1 MRHPFLAL
9 LARGPA
15 HGYEIKQ
22 AFESTFGEGWPPL
35 NAGQIYTT
43 LGRLER
49 DGLVEGEEVAQDDRP
64 NKRVYRL
71 TEAGRDEVEQWLDTA
86 TDPPQLKDEFFLKLV
101 MAVLTG
107 LADPARLVDRQRRI
121 YLRHLRHL
129 EDLASWGAD
138 DDNPVEALLVEGAAL
153 HLQADLRWLDRIEER
168 LVPLRGK
175 EMT

>member
-15 HGYEIKQ
+15 HGYEVKQ
-22 AFESTFGEGWPPL
+22 AFESTFGQGWPPL
-35 NAGQIYTT
+35 NAGQVYTT

-49 DGLVEGEEVAQDDRP
+49 DGLVEGYDVAQDDRP
-64 NKRVYRL
+64 NKRVYQL
-71 TEAGRDEVEQWLDTA
+71 TDAGRDELRRWLGAA

-107 LADPARLVDRQRRI
+107 LADPAGLLDRQRRL

-129 EDLASWGAD
+129 EDLAASAAAD
-138 DDNPVEALLVEGAAL
+138 DHPVEALLVEGAAL
-153 HLQADLRWLDRIEER
+153 HLQADLEWLDRIEER
-168 LVPLRGK
+168 LVPLRD
-175 EMT
+175 EER